1 MSADIFAR
9 ADQRYRNGLDL
20 LKTLPGESAAMVTSR
35 LAEVAPE
42 VARLAV
48 EFGYGDLFSRPALDL
63 KAREIAAISALGALG
78 NAAPQLRAHVASALG
93 IGVARAEIVEVLMQ
107 LAFSAGFPAA
117 INALTA
123 CHDLL
128 TDQATSCES
137 CASDSRQG

>member
-42 VARLAV
+42 FARLAV

-63 KAREIAAISALGALG
+63 KAREIAAISALKA
-78 NAAPQLRAHVASALG
+78 
-93 IGVARAEIVEVLMQ
+93 
-107 LAFSAGFPAA
+107 
-117 INALTA
+117 
-123 CHDLL
+123 
-128 TDQATSCES
+128 
-137 CASDSRQG
+137 